1 MTGPKSMHDAFAF
14 SEQVVGNNAA
24 VAPPPD
30 GFRAHDWAA
39 MPAAKLLQFRQ
50 AFGERLRR
58 IGPKAVFVR
67 RSYTL
72 SGSIEPV
79 SAVCQR
85 GSLWKSKPAA
95 WAGGLGLGSGLRRR
109 LGVQNPRERCSQSV
123 NETLTKLGA
132 FYQSW

>member
-1 MTGPKSMHDAFAF
+1 MTGPKRMHDAFAF

-30 GFRAHDWAA
+30 GFRAHDWAS
-39 MPAAKLLQFRQ
+39 MPAAKLSQFRQ

-85 GSLWKSKPAA
+85 CSLWKSKPAA

-109 LGVQNPRERCSQSV
+109 LGVQTNRTHANDALRV
-123 NETLTKLGA
+123 LTRP
-132 FYQSW
+132 